1 MRSRLRSLGT
11 PTVQARTFHS
21 AALRQLRFFWPRIS
35 DGPFP
40 ELLPQKATLVGH
52 AMQAVGIAP
61 ERETI
66 RDVAAEIEH
75 AAVSLL
81 GVEDYV
87 ERAGAR
93 PLPDGIDLDAMA
105 QIMQRYGE
113 LKTERRV
120 LDFEDVLLVLVG
132 ALGTHE
138 DIAAQVHS
146 QYRSFVV
153 DEFQDVSPLQHD
165 LLMRWLGRREDLC
178 VVGDPAQTI
187 YTFAGATDRFLRR
200 MSVDFPSSQ
209 EVRLVRNYRSA
220 EPVIGI
226 ANAVLRRTG
235 RTPIQLIGTQRSGPP
250 PAFTE
255 YADDAAEAEAIAA
268 RIAGEIES
276 GRRPADIA
284 ILFRTNSQSRAFEE
298 ALGARGVSYV
308 LRGGER
314 FFARRE
320 VKEALAVMRASS
332 HREGS
337 DPLDVQVK
345 DILSSIG
352 WSPTAPQAQ
361 GAVRERWES
370 LSALVGLAQDSQAES
385 QLPVPLAAFIAD
397 LDDRAEHQFA
407 PTIDGVTL
415 ASVHAAKGLEWESVH
430 LAGVSEG
437 LLPIGYA
444 ETAEAIDEER
454 RLFYVAVTRARTA
467 LSLGGSP
474 GQARGPGPHRGRRGS
489 RALPGVLVPAP
500 DTGGPEPGTLRAVPG
515 GRGRG
520 GPRSAHPLARRQ
532 VDAAEHAGLPGPQH
546 AHHAGDRGAG
556 AGFARRPWPGER
568 HGPYQTGAVRTRAAG
583 TDPGSPLG
591 LSGIRQSQSGWKR
604 AGDCER
610 SPVRALMRS
619 SGPNSASPVAHA
631 RRARAVSVAAESS
644 SRGSTSACGD
654 RADSCRQPVN
664 HPSSSSR
671 VCSTA
676 HVRHGVTPGRTGV
689 RSACWSPIR
698 TERWAAS
705 SANRREAS
713 PTFAVQRSTR
723 TVVDWTAPCAR
734 AASTSATGR
743 GVKPTAVSAS
753 ATTVASVPS
762 TKTGRSPTARAA
774 STGPR
779 PWRAANGSTWSRT
792 TGPPAAA
799 SGGAST
805 PASVS
810 RSSRES
816 ARVRLTPRRCA
827 TSR

>member
-1 MRSRLRSLGT
+1 MTDDQHPLLRGLDPEQREVAVHAGGPLVVLAGAGTGKTRAITHRIAYQAAIGATDPRRVLALTFTTKAAGEMRSRLRALGT
-11 PTVQARTFHS
+11 PSVQARTFHS

-81 GVEDYV
+81 GVDDYV
-87 ERAGAR
+87 ERAAAR
-93 PLPDGIDLDAMA
+93 PLPDGIDLDAMV

-138 DIAAQVHS
+138 DIAAQVHD

-153 DEFQDVSPLQHD
+153 DEFQDVSPPQHD
-165 LLMRWLGRREDLC
+165 LLMRWLGRRDDLC

-187 YTFAGATDRFLRR
+187 YTFAGATDRYLRR
-200 MSVDFPSSQ
+200 MPVDFPSSR

-220 EPVIGI
+220 EPIIGI

-235 RTPIQLIGTQRSGPP
+235 RTPIQLIGTQRTGPP

-255 YADDAAEAEAIAA
+255 YADDGAEAEAIAS
-268 RIAGEIES
+268 RIAGEIAS
-276 GRRPADIA
+276 GRRAADIA
-284 ILFRTNSQSRAFEE
+284 VLFRTNSQSRAFEE

-332 HREGS
+332 HRAGS

-385 QLPVPLAAFIAD
+385 QLPVPLTAFIAD

-430 LAGVSEG
+430 LVGVSEG

-467 LSLGGSP
+467 LSLSWSK
-474 GQARGPGPHRGRRGS
+474 GRRGS
-489 RALPGVLVPAP
+489 PAKGRRP
-500 DTGGPEPGTLRAVPG
+500 SRFVGEVQAGRPERPEAP
-515 GRGRG
+515 
-520 GPRSAHPLARRQ
+520 ARRE
-532 VDAAEHAGLPGPQH
+532 VVAA
-546 AHHAGDRGAG
+546 
-556 AGFARRPWPGER
+556 
-568 HGPYQTGAVRTRAAG
+568 
-583 TDPGSPLG
+583 
-591 LSGIRQSQSGWKR
+591 
-604 AGDCER
+604 
-610 SPVRALMRS
+610 PVR
-619 SGPNSASPVAHA
+619 
-631 RRARAVSVAAESS
+631 
-644 SRGSTSACGD
+644 C
-654 RADSCRQPVN
+654 
-664 HPSSSSR
+664 R
-671 VCSTA
+671 VCSTLLTTRA
-676 HVRHGVTPGRTGV
+676 DK
-689 RSACWSPIR
+689 
-698 TERWAAS
+698 
-705 SANRREAS
+705 NR
-713 PTFAVQRSTR
+713 
-723 TVVDWTAPCAR
+723 
-734 AASTSATGR
+734 G
-743 GVKPTAVSAS
+743 
-753 ATTVASVPS
+753 
-762 TKTGRSPTARAA
+762 
-774 STGPR
+774 
-779 PWRAANGSTWSRT
+779 
-792 TGPPAAA
+792 
-799 SGGAST
+799 
-805 PASVS
+805 
-810 RSSRES
+810 
-816 ARVRLTPRRCA
+816 RCA
-827 TSR
+827 QCPADVDGPVLEALIHWRGARSQQLNMPVFLVLSMPTVREIAERVPESLDDLGRVSGMGPIKLEQFGHEILALIRAHRTR